1 MAFRKNTTS
10 RVSCRKPENADFGI
24 LMFSHVK
31 NTTSCGISKRD
42 TERLQGGC
50 GRWGV
55 YSPVLPKKSRVGNRK
70 NTHRPFG
77 RYASGFALASA
88 IVPTRSALGFSANAG
103 FPIVSGRAVA
113 IGF

>member
-1 MAFRKNTTS
+1 MAFRKNTTT
-10 RVSCRKPENADFGI
+10 RVSCRKPEIANFGI
-24 LMFSHVK
+24 LMFFHVR
-31 NTTSCGISKRD
+31 NTTSGGISKRD
-42 TERLQGGC
+42 TERHQGGS

-55 YSPVLPKKSRVGNRK
+55 YSPDLPKKSRVGNRK

-103 FPIVSGRAVA
+103 FPVVSGRTVSN
-113 IGF
+113 GF